1 MQSSSRWS
9 AIVGYSLVGA
19 ATQLVWLNFA
29 GVTTVAAARYGV
41 SESAIGWLAQ
51 VFPLLYVVLAIPCG
65 LALDRWFRAAL
76 LAGAV
81 LTAAGAA
88 VRLIGDDFAWLLA
101 GQILASIAQPLVLNA
116 VTGITGRYLSPKH
129 RPTGIAIGTASIF
142 AGMVIAFLLSAI
154 FTTESSLPTMLV
166 LTAIFCTASALILMA
181 TLRSKAPFHPA
192 ALHPTTTPT
201 ASTAP
206 TAGPDSAAGLP
217 AAPQTSPLAARAI
230 TPDTAIRPDAAT
242 PSYTASQD
250 AGLADAANPSTAVT
264 PSDAPPTVAGS
275 STPPHAASGAPPD
288 RPGRGNLAVSWGD
301 PLIRRLCVLAIFPF
315 GVFVAMSTFAQALL
329 QPAGVSGG
337 TASTILLIQ
346 VVAGVLG
353 SATIPILV
361 ARHRAESTH
370 LAISLTITAAAC
382 ILLALAPGVVTG
394 FVAITLIGLL
404 LLPALPIVLE
414 LVERRTGE
422 AEGTAAGLIW
432 MAGNLGGLIVAVV
445 VGLLVDHPSAAFLVM
460 AAIAL
465 IAVPGA
471 RSLRRPIAAMR
482 SQSQL

>member
-1 MQSSSRWS
+1 MQIRSRWS

-29 GVTTVAAARYGV
+29 GVTTVTAARYGV
-41 SESAIGWLAQ
+41 SESAVGWLAQ

-65 LALDRWFRAAL
+65 LALDRWFRPAL

-81 LTAAGAA
+81 LTALGAV
-88 VRLIGDDFAWLLA
+88 VRLIGNDFGWLLA

-116 VTGITGRYLSPKH
+116 VTGITGRYLQEKD
-129 RPTGIAIGTASIF
+129 RPTGIAVGTASIF

-154 FTTESSLPTMLV
+154 FTTSASIPTMLIITAAFCVAAAAV
-166 LTAIFCTASALILMA
+166 LTTALYTLKPSFTPTTVPTPA
-181 TLRSKAPFHPA
+181 TAAPPAPA
-192 ALHPTTTPT
+192 AATR
-201 ASTAP
+201 
-206 TAGPDSAAGLP
+206 PDSAAVAPPGSAVAPGLVP
-217 AAPQTSPLAARAI
+217 AGAQPPGRPDRGALAAA
-230 TPDTAIRPDAAT
+230 
-242 PSYTASQD
+242 
-250 AGLADAANPSTAVT
+250 
-264 PSDAPPTVAGS
+264 
-275 STPPHAASGAPPD
+275 
-288 RPGRGNLAVSWGD
+288 WGD

-329 QPAGVSGG
+329 EPAGVSGG
-337 TASTILLIQ
+337 TASTILLLQ
-346 VVAGVLG
+346 VVAGVVG

-361 ARHRAESTH
+361 VRRRAES
-370 LAISLTITAAAC
+370 LLLVVSLTVTAAAC
-382 ILLALAPGVVTG
+382 ALLALAPGTATG
-394 FVAITLIGLL
+394 FLSITVIGLL

-432 MAGNLGGLIVAVV
+432 MSGNLGGLVVAVV
-445 VGLLVDHPSAAFLVM
+445 VGLLVDHPYAAFLVM

-471 RSLRRPIAAMR
+471 RALRRPIAELR
-482 SQSQL
+482 SQSQP

>member
-1 MQSSSRWS
+1 MHNRSRWS
-9 AIVGYSLVGA
+9 AIVGYSVVGA

-65 LALDRWFRAAL
+65 LALDRWFRSAL
-76 LAGAV
+76 IAGAV
-81 LTAAGAA
+81 LTAVGAA
-88 VRLIGDDFAWLLA
+88 VRLIGDDFGWLLA

-116 VTGITGRYLSPKH
+116 VTGITGRYLNEKD

-154 FTTESSLPTMLV
+154 FTTAASLPTMLV
-166 LTAIFCTASALILMA
+166 LTAIFCIASALVLA
-181 TLRSKAPFHPA
+181 AALRSKAPFDPALTASPHADPTALSTPSTASPTGPA
-192 ALHPTTTPT
+192 AAAGHAL
-201 ASTAP
+201 
-206 TAGPDSAAGLP
+206 TAG
-217 AAPQTSPLAARAI
+217 SP
-230 TPDTAIRPDAAT
+230 AT
-242 PSYTASQD
+242 PSHT
-250 AGLADAANPSTAVT
+250 GE
-264 PSDAPPTVAGS
+264 
-275 STPPHAASGAPPD
+275 PPHRPVRGA
-288 RPGRGNLAVSWGD
+288 LATSWGD
-301 PLIRRLCVLAIFPF
+301 PLIRRLCVLALFPF

-329 QPAGVSGG
+329 EPAGVSGG
-337 TASTILLIQ
+337 TASTILLVQ

-361 ARHRAESTH
+361 ARRRAEST
-370 LAISLTITAAAC
+370 LLVVSLTVTAAAC
-382 ILLALAPGVVTG
+382 VLLAVAPSTVTA

-432 MAGNLGGLIVAVV
+432 MAGNLGGLIVAVI
-445 VGLLVDHPSAAFLVM
+445 VGLLVGHPSAAFLVM

-471 RSLRRPIAAMR
+471 RSLRRPIAALR
-482 SQSQL
+482 SQSQP

>member
-1 MQSSSRWS
+1 MQIRSRWS

-29 GVTTVAAARYGV
+29 GITTVAASRYGV

-65 LALDRWFRAAL
+65 LLLDRWFRGGL

-81 LTAAGAA
+81 LTALGAV
-88 VRLIGDDFAWLLA
+88 VRLIGDDFGWLLA

-116 VTGITGRYLSPKH
+116 VTGITGRYLEEKD

-142 AGMVIAFLLSAI
+142 AGMVIAFLLSAV
-154 FTTESSLPTMLV
+154 FTTSSSIPAMLTV
-166 LTAIFCTASALILMA
+166 SAVFCV
-181 TLRSKAPFHPA
+181 
-192 ALHPTTTPT
+192 
-201 ASTAP
+201 
-206 TAGPDSAAGLP
+206 
-217 AAPQTSPLAARAI
+217 LAAIVLAA
-230 TPDTAIRPDAAT
+230 AIRGPVASHTTAA
-242 PSYTASQD
+242 QR
-250 AGLADAANPSTAVT
+250 
-264 PSDAPPTVAGS
+264 
-275 STPPHAASGAPPD
+275 PD
-288 RPGRGNLAVSWGD
+288 RGALAAAWGD

-329 QPAGVSGG
+329 EPAGVSGG
-337 TASTILLIQ
+337 TASTILLLQ
-346 VVAGVLG
+346 VIAGVIG

-361 ARHRAESTH
+361 VRRRAESRLLVVS
-370 LAISLTITAAAC
+370 LAVTAAAC
-382 ILLALAPGVVTG
+382 VLLALAPGAITG
-394 FVAITLIGLL
+394 FVAITVIGLL

-432 MAGNLGGLIVAVV
+432 MAGNLGGLVVAVV
-445 VGLLVDHPSAAFLVM
+445 VGLLVDHPLAAFLVM
-460 AAIAL
+460 AVIAL

-471 RSLRRPIAAMR
+471 RALRRPIAELR
-482 SQSQL
+482 SQSQP

>member
-1 MQSSSRWS
+1 MRMRSQWP

-29 GVTTVAAARYGV
+29 GVTTVAADRYGV

-65 LALDRWFRAAL
+65 LLLDRWFRPAL

-81 LTAAGAA
+81 LTALGAL
-88 VRLIGDDFAWLLA
+88 VRLIGDDFGWLLA

-116 VTGITGRYLSPKH
+116 VTGITGRYLAEKD
-129 RPTGIAIGTASIF
+129 RPTGIAVGTASIF

-154 FTTESSLPTMLV
+154 FTTASSLPTTLWI
-166 LTAIFCTASALILMA
+166 TAIFCVAATVILA
-181 TLRSKAPFHPA
+181 IVVRRRGPFDPTHE
-192 ALHPTTTPT
+192 PTTVAYFAYEPLTP
-201 ASTAP
+201 
-206 TAGPDSAAGLP
+206 
-217 AAPQTSPLAARAI
+217 QEE
-230 TPDTAIRPDAAT
+230 
-242 PSYTASQD
+242 
-250 AGLADAANPSTAVT
+250 
-264 PSDAPPTVAGS
+264 PSDASAVHAGTTS
-275 STPPHAASGAPPD
+275 PARTDRGALAAA
-288 RPGRGNLAVSWGD
+288 WGD
-301 PLIRRLCVLAIFPF
+301 PLIRRLCVLALFPF

-329 QPAGVSGG
+329 EPAGVSGG
-337 TASTILLIQ
+337 TASTILLVNVI
-346 VVAGVLG
+346 AGVLG
-353 SATIPILV
+353 SALIPILV
-361 ARHRAESTH
+361 VRRHAESW
-370 LAISLTITAAAC
+370 LLVVSLTATAAAC
-382 ILLALAPGVVTG
+382 VLLAVAPGVLTG

-432 MAGNLGGLIVAVV
+432 MSGNLGGLIVAVV
-445 VGLLVDHPSAAFLVM
+445 VGLLVDHPAAAFLVM

-471 RSLRRPIAAMR
+471 RALRGPIAELR
-482 SQSQL
+482 SQSQP

>member
-1 MQSSSRWS
+1 MQIRSRWS

-29 GVTTVAAARYGV
+29 GVTTVTATRYGV
-41 SESAIGWLAQ
+41 SESAVGWLAQ

-65 LALDRWFRAAL
+65 LALDRWFRAGL
-76 LAGAV
+76 IAGAI
-81 LTAAGAA
+81 LTALGAV
-88 VRLIGDDFAWLLA
+88 VRLIGNDFGWLLA

-116 VTGITGRYLSPKH
+116 VTGITGRYLEEKD

-154 FTTESSLPTMLV
+154 FTTSASIPTMLTITAVFCVAAAAV
-166 LTAIFCTASALILMA
+166 LTTALY
-181 TLRSKAPFHPA
+181 TLQPSF
-192 ALHPTTTPT
+192 
-201 ASTAP
+201 AP
-206 TAGPDSAAGLP
+206 TAPDP
-217 AAPQTSPLAARAI
+217 AAAQPAGRRDRGVLAAA
-230 TPDTAIRPDAAT
+230 
-242 PSYTASQD
+242 
-250 AGLADAANPSTAVT
+250 
-264 PSDAPPTVAGS
+264 
-275 STPPHAASGAPPD
+275 
-288 RPGRGNLAVSWGD
+288 WGD

-329 QPAGVSGG
+329 EPAGVSGG
-337 TASTILLIQ
+337 KASTILLLQ
-346 VVAGVLG
+346 VVAGVIG

-361 ARHRAESTH
+361 VRRRAES
-370 LAISLTITAAAC
+370 LLLVISLTATAAAC
-382 ILLALAPGVVTG
+382 VLLALAPGAFTG

-432 MAGNLGGLIVAVV
+432 MAGNLGGLVVAVV
-445 VGLLVDHPSAAFLVM
+445 VGLLVDHPYAAFLVM
-460 AAIAL
+460 AVIAL

-471 RSLRRPIAAMR
+471 RALRRPIAELR
-482 SQSQL
+482 SQSQP

>member
-1 MQSSSRWS
+1 MRMRSQWS

-29 GVTTVAAARYGV
+29 GVTTVAASRYGV

-65 LALDRWFRAAL
+65 LLLDRWFRGAL
-76 LAGAV
+76 IAGAV
-81 LTAAGAA
+81 LTALGAV
-88 VRLIGDDFAWLLA
+88 VRLIGDNFGWLLA

-116 VTGITGRYLSPKH
+116 VTGITGRYLAEKH
-129 RPTGIAIGTASIF
+129 RPTGIAVGTASIF

-154 FTTESSLPTMLV
+154 FTTSSSLPSMLV
-166 LTAIFCTASALILMA
+166 VTAVFCV
-181 TLRSKAPFHPA
+181 
-192 ALHPTTTPT
+192 
-201 ASTAP
+201 
-206 TAGPDSAAGLP
+206 
-217 AAPQTSPLAARAI
+217 LAAIVLIVALRGDGLRAEGNV
-230 TPDTAIRPDAAT
+230 PASRPDRGALAA
-242 PSYTASQD
+242 A
-250 AGLADAANPSTAVT
+250 
-264 PSDAPPTVAGS
+264 
-275 STPPHAASGAPPD
+275 
-288 RPGRGNLAVSWGD
+288 WGD
-301 PLIRRLCVLAIFPF
+301 PLIRRLCVLALFPF

-329 QPAGVSGG
+329 EPAGVSGG
-337 TASTILLIQ
+337 TASTILLVN

-361 ARHRAESTH
+361 VRRHAES
-370 LAISLTITAAAC
+370 LLLVVSLTATAAAC
-382 ILLALAPGVVTG
+382 VLLALAPGVLTG

-432 MAGNLGGLIVAVV
+432 MAGNLGGLVVAVV
-445 VGLLVDHPSAAFLVM
+445 VGLLVDHPLAAFLVM

-471 RSLRRPIAAMR
+471 RSLRRPIAELR
-482 SQSQL
+482 SQSQP